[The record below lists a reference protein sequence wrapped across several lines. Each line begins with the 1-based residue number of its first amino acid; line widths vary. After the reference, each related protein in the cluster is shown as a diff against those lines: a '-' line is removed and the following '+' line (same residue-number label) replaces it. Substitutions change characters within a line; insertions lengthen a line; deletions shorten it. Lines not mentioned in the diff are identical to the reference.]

1 MRTISHEFARRSDF
15 VTALVEKLSLEIYI
29 NGNTVFRTGEKANEL
44 FIIYSGEVELLTAD
58 LVKFK
63 TVSDCTLG
71 ESGFFR
77 REQHICDARATKTTE
92 VSWSESH
99 KYSFHNSTL
108 MIFSQIYVLQFDDFW
123 MTLHDSQMGENFLA
137 YLVENRD
144 KLNKFKEQVE
154 KMKFNGKS
162 SKMAKMMDVQMGS
175 NIAKH
180 VILPDSKFR
189 RAWIGVCL
197 LATTYNLI
205 MIPLRVASFGSR
217 EVGVVHSIIDL
228 LFDLFFMV
236 DIRFSLKRFATMR
249 DGFLVT
255 DPNEFEIMYK
265 GE

>member
-99 KYSFHNSTL
+99 KYSYT
-108 MIFSQIYVLQFDDFW
+108 
-123 MTLHDSQMGENFLA
+123 
-137 YLVENRD
+137 
-144 KLNKFKEQVE
+144 
-154 KMKFNGKS
+154 
-162 SKMAKMMDVQMGS
+162 
-175 NIAKH
+175 
-180 VILPDSKFR
+180 
-189 RAWIGVCL
+189 
-197 LATTYNLI
+197 
-205 MIPLRVASFGSR
+205 
-217 EVGVVHSIIDL
+217 
-228 LFDLFFMV
+228 
-236 DIRFSLKRFATMR
+236 
-249 DGFLVT
+249 
-255 DPNEFEIMYK
+255 
-265 GE
+265 